1 MDPRESILARL
12 EAILTEMGVF
22 TTVLRNDIQVP
33 ESKLPGAVLLD
44 GDELPDEDSGKVR
57 PGRGPVIMRMAPEIY
72 VLVQEEPANVGPN
85 LNLTRAQMVDR
96 ICTDTQLLAL
106 AKDGDVRYIGM
117 QTGLAIGRSMKGEA
131 GLMFSIAYVAY
142 PGRLAPPITETST

>member
-1 MDPRESILARL
+1 MDRREQILSRL
-12 EAILTEMGVF
+12 EAILNEMGGF

-44 GDELPDEDSGKVR
+44 GDELPDEETGKVR
-57 PGRGPVIMRMAPEIY
+57 PGRGPVVMRMAPEIY

-85 LNLTRAQMVDR
+85 LNLTRARMIDR
-96 ICTDTQLLAL
+96 ICTDAALLAL

-142 PGRLAPPITETST
+142 PGSMAPADTESST